1 MTEVSLMK
9 QDATGVI
16 PAWLAEVG
24 GGGSK
29 RTPEEYQRIL
39 KRFFA
44 TGDPVQA
51 TTAHVFAFVYGVGLS
66 GREPSPSTITV
77 RLAAI
82 NSFYDFALRMGL
94 VTTNPCVG
102 VKRPSRRASTPHG
115 LDLGEL
121 KALLKEIPDTPGGL
135 RDKSIILT
143 CVLTGLRRSEIMSM
157 RAGDLSRN
165 GAIYYTV
172 RTKGGKERRREL
184 PGPAFTA
191 ITAALEAQGRPLN
204 TLVPEDRIFDIS
216 HQTFY
221 AYLRKYGKRAGLTV
235 RPHDL
240 RHTAAKLRRDAGSS
254 IESISSFLGHA
265 SIATTALYLARLQG
279 EEDNEWQGVAQ
290 ALGI

>member
-1 MTEVSLMK
+1 MSEVTLMR

-16 PAWLAEVG
+16 PAWLAEVSRT
-24 GGGSK
+24 GSK
-29 RTPEEYQRIL
+29 RTPEEYQRHL
-39 KRFFA
+39 NHFLA
-44 TGDPVQA
+44 GTDPAQA
-51 TTAHVFAFVYGVGLS
+51 TTAHVHAFVYGPGLS
-66 GREPSPSTITV
+66 GRMPSPSTTTV

-94 VTTNPCVG
+94 VTTNPCIG
-102 VKRPSRRASTPHG
+102 VKRPSRRSSTPHG

-184 PGPAFTA
+184 PDPAFIA
-191 ITAALEAQGRPLN
+191 ITVALEAQGRPLN
-204 TLVPEDRIFDIS
+204 TLAPEDRIFDIS

-221 AYLRKYGKRAGLTV
+221 AYLRKYAARASLTV

-240 RHTAAKLRRDAGSS
+240 RHTAAKLRRDTGAS
-254 IESISSFLGHA
+254 IEEVSSFLGHA
-265 SIATTALYLARLQG
+265 SISTTALYLARLEG
-279 EEDNEWQGVAQ
+279 ESDNGWQAVAK
-290 ALGI
+290 ALGV